1 MSYQPRIQSEQKS
14 SAAVSSPTSYSLP
27 PIAPPM
33 RTTSQS
39 SLGPPAP
46 LRSYSVSKAPPPPL
60 SIHSM
65 NDFPP
70 LGGGGA
76 SASKPSPQ
84 VKTQSLA
91 SKAKEWNDQA
101 VPAPKVA
108 DEYEEYTSISMVR
121 SSSNFLSVTERKPAA
136 ATAPITVN
144 VHTDRAN
151 TSAFDNEEV
160 EEEEEEEEGPGTPE
174 FGRFENALSKNDDEE
189 W

>member
-1 MSYQPRIQSEQKS
+1 
-14 SAAVSSPTSYSLP
+14 
-27 PIAPPM
+27 
-33 RTTSQS
+33 
-39 SLGPPAP
+39 
-46 LRSYSVSKAPPPPL
+46 
-60 SIHSM
+60 M

-91 SKAKEWNDQA
+91 SKAKEWNEQA
-101 VPAPKVA
+101 VPSPKVV

-136 ATAPITVN
+136 AAPITVN
-144 VHTDRAN
+144 VHKNRAN

-160 EEEEEEEEGPGTPE
+160 EEEEEEEEKEGPGTPK
-174 FGRFENALSKNDDEE
+174 FGRFENASSKNEDEE